1 MKKIKICI
9 LLLLAFFCMACREE
23 EKCDEPITYRPEIG
37 VGYVFRETDSGCYP
51 VANAV
56 VTVDNVDWRP
66 GLGGWNRTL
75 VTESYKTD
83 AEGCYQVRFV
93 KKICTVYVNGTKD
106 YRYCNLYG
114 FYYDNK
120 NVFGFTEKKIDNNA
134 QNNILILDTITIKK
148 IEKVVR
154 K

>member
-106 YRYCNLYG
+106 YRYCNLYR
-114 FYYDNK
+114 FYCE
-120 NVFGFTEKKIDNNA
+120 GKKVPGVDKTIIDNYAINGV
-134 QNNILILDTITIKK
+134 LILNTIKVK
-148 IEKVVR
+148 
-154 K
+154 